1 MTLYDTQEMIG
12 SSPYVKEK
20 TWRINWIE
28 QNKHA
33 QDNHEGHS
41 ITLKKIRVLQNKKRS
56 PFSKAKKSEG
66 LLG

>member
-1 MTLYDTQEMIG
+1 MTLYDTQEMKG

-41 ITLKKIRVLQNKKRS
+41 ITLKKIRVLQKKRVS
-56 PFSKAKKSEG
+56 P
-66 LLG
+66 